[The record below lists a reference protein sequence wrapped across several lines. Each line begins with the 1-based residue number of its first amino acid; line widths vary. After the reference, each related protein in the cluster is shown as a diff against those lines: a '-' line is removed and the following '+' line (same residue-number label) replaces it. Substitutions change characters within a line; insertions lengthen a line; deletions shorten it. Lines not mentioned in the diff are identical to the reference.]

1 MQGRTTKPYAK
12 TCVTRKRDANTQLI
26 DPLTSAFNP
35 ETSYTSRASIM
46 TDKDE
51 KVLRQ
56 TRWDKVKENL
66 LSDANS
72 YPAWRRHFPNA
83 IARYLITGDS
93 EEANKASRPRR
104 DLNPLALDQDR
115 RTLAKE
121 QATWDY
127 YNEEIKSIMYDSLVA
142 SSIAE
147 SYYDVDLTAR
157 ANWKKFE
164 KQFLRKWATRAQVS
178 MELEK
183 LHADNPGEGVDAL
196 AEAILSTHR
205 RLLESESRI
214 RPS

>member
-1 MQGRTTKPYAK
+1 
-12 TCVTRKRDANTQLI
+12 
-26 DPLTSAFNP
+26 
-35 ETSYTSRASIM
+35 M

-56 TRWDKVKENL
+56 TGWDKVKENL

-72 YPAWRRHFPNA
+72 YPAWRRQFPNA
-83 IARYLITGDS
+83 ISTKARYLITGDS
-93 EEANKASRPRR
+93 EEANKKASRPRR
-104 DLNPLALDQDR
+104 DLDPLALDHDR
-115 RTLAKE
+115 RTLVKE

-164 KQFLRKWATRAQVS
+164 KQFLPKGATRAEQVS
-178 MELEK
+178 MELEN
-183 LHADNPGEGVDAL
+183 LHADNLGEGVDAL
-196 AEAILSTHR
+196 AETILSTHR
-205 RLLESESRI
+205 RLLEIDPRYVLWMCDCLYLLLRQSI
-214 RPS
+214 GLGL